1 MSGDAIVKEA
11 QDQERFWAKVN
22 KDAPDGC
29 WPWVASLWTG
39 PGMGYGCFR
48 YRGRAVLAHRL
59 AYEWLV
65 GPIPDGLQ
73 IDHLCRN
80 RACVNPAHLE
90 AVSCRENLLR
100 GIGPTATNAA
110 KTHCPQGHVHS
121 PENQSKYHKHRTCRT
136 CYEEKSKLRG
146 QAYLEQHRARINQAF
161 RDRRKRLK
169 EQASIA

>member
-80 RACVNPAHLE
+80 RPCVNPDHLE
-90 AVSCRENLLR
+90 AVTQRENIMR
-100 GIGPTATNAA
+100 GFAA
-110 KTHCPQGHVHS
+110 SALNSRKTHCKRGHPLDDAYIRIDGPRDTVRRVCRQCHPQ
-121 PENQSKYHKHRTCRT
+121 PQ
-136 CYEEKSKLRG
+136 
-146 QAYLEQHRARINQAF
+146 
-161 RDRRKRLK
+161 RRRLV
-169 EQASIA
+169 ITR